1 MENAELLPNKDR
13 VFMISEMV
21 SSMNSSGIRLTR
33 AKPSLTF
40 LTSVSRSSHTEAT
53 RAFESGK
60 YVYIDTY
67 YLTLVWDLTPT
78 FSETIATPIYSGGLD
93 NASLYALLK
102 LKGTNADRVDHP
114 VQWLTT

>member
-67 YLTLVWDLTPT
+67 YLAFVWD
-78 FSETIATPIYSGGLD
+78 
-93 NASLYALLK
+93 
-102 LKGTNADRVDHP
+102 
-114 VQWLTT
+114 